1 MKITRPRVLVA
12 CERSQIV
19 AQAFLN
25 TGCDAYSADIE
36 LCLGGR
42 PDRHIVGDV
51 SKIIDGHCLF
61 TTQDGVP
68 HQIRTSWDLVIAH
81 PPCTYL
87 SRVSSVHMYQTDG
100 SVDPIRAAFQIVARE
115 FFLRCL
121 RAAAPHVCVE
131 NPIPQRRAALP
142 PPSTIVN
149 PCEYGEPWTKS
160 TCLWLR
166 NLPPLIPTLIAT
178 ETKSFVA
185 TRRGSKARSMFF
197 PHVAEAMAT
206 QWSPIIFTHYA

>member
-19 AQAFLN
+19 ARAFIDA
-25 TGCDAYSADIE
+25 GCEAYSADIE
-36 LCLGGR
+36 LCLGDR

-51 SKIIDGHCLF
+51 SRILNGHCLF
-61 TTQDGVP
+61 TTQDGRTR
-68 HQIRTSWDLVIAH
+68 QIRTSWDMVIAH

-87 SRVSSVHMYQTDG
+87 SRVSSVHMLLTDG
-100 SVDPIRAAFQIVARE
+100 SIDPVRSAYQVVARE

-121 RAAAPHVCVE
+121 RANAPHVCVE

-142 PPSTIVN
+142 PPTTIIN
-149 PCEYGEPWTKS
+149 PCEYGEPYTKA

-178 ETKSFVA
+178 NTKSFVG
-185 TRRGSKARSMFF
+185 TRHGSKARSMFF
-197 PHVAEAMAT
+197 PRVAEAMAT
-206 QWSPIIFTHYA
+206 QWSPIILQHYE